1 MNIIV
6 FAKTVRFLQ
15 AQTGSDPRQ
24 NNITPGDLVDMLN
37 PFDEAA
43 LEVALRIKDAAPAT
57 EISVVSL
64 GGPSAQAGL
73 RRCLAMGADRA
84 SHILYGDYIE
94 LDSWASAAILAAQA
108 RRMHYDLILCG
119 REAIDSNAGLVGPYL
134 AAQLAIP
141 HISRIIRLAEPGSGG
156 KITAER
162 RLDRGDRETVECA
175 APALLT
181 VERDINVPRIPT
193 LPAMLAAAKLPIENC
208 SVDDIETTQAPLG
221 PASRRTAT
229 IRLSNPKAKR
239 RAGKQLNPAL
249 SAAERMKLM
258 MKGGGAPVQTQK
270 TALLEGC
277 SEDVLEKFERLLISS
292 GVIPRSGD
300 NDS

>member
-24 NNITPGDLVDMLN
+24 NNIAPGDLVDMLN

-134 AAQLAIP
+134 AAQLSIP

-162 RLDRGDRETVECA
+162 RLD
-175 APALLT
+175 
-181 VERDINVPRIPT
+181 
-193 LPAMLAAAKLPIENC
+193 
-208 SVDDIETTQAPLG
+208 
-221 PASRRTAT
+221 
-229 IRLSNPKAKR
+229 
-239 RAGKQLNPAL
+239 
-249 SAAERMKLM
+249 
-258 MKGGGAPVQTQK
+258 
-270 TALLEGC
+270 
-277 SEDVLEKFERLLISS
+277 
-292 GVIPRSGD
+292 
-300 NDS
+300 

>member
-1 MNIIV
+1 VNIIV

-24 NNITPGDLVDMLN
+24 NNIAPGDLVDMLN

-43 LEVALRIKDAAPAT
+43 LEVALRIKDAAPEA
-57 EISVVSL
+57 EITVVSL

-84 SHILYGDYIE
+84 SHILYGDYVE

-108 RRMHYDLILCG
+108 RRMRYDLILCG
-119 REAIDSNAGLVGPYL
+119 RQAIDSNAGLVGPYL

-141 HISRIIRLAEPGSGG
+141 HISRIIKLAEPGSDG

-162 RLDRGDRETVECA
+162 RLDRGDRETVECT

-181 VERDINVPRIPT
+181 VERDINVARIPT

-208 SVDDIETTQAPLG
+208 STEDLETAPTLN
-221 PASRRTAT
+221 RTKT

-258 MKGGGAPVQTQK
+258 MKGGGAPAPAK
-270 TALLEGC
+270 TAALLEGC
-277 SEDVLEKFERLLISS
+277 GEDVLEEFERLLISS
-292 GVIPRSGD
+292 GVHFRP
-300 NDS
+300 